1 MTIPSLNNGQITFIS
16 SIFKALA
23 DPTRLKILYLLAH
36 KECSVGNI
44 AEELTLSQSATS
56 HQLSFLKSLK
66 LVKSRRNG
74 NSILYSCDD
83 EHVISLLM
91 QAIEHSNH

>member
-1 MTIPSLNNGQITFIS
+1 MTTQSLTNAQLNFIS

-23 DPTRLKILYLLAH
+23 DPTRLKIIHLLANN
-36 KECSVGNI
+36 ECSVGAI
-44 AEELTLSQSATS
+44 AEELALSQSATS